1 MNRVWID
8 YGKVCIVPDWLKR
21 LGDNWI
27 AALRMGWVSSP
38 DLGIARLSSGRGF
51 VEGNN
56 GDRAKN
62 SGGEDGFDWNEKAE
76 KA

>member
-1 MNRVWID
+1 
-8 YGKVCIVPDWLKR
+8 
-21 LGDNWI
+21 
-27 AALRMGWVSSP
+27 MGWVSSP

-76 KA
+76 KAYV